1 MTKDILTNILFVFF
15 KDATGLEMENGAI
28 ISNSEKYPPML
39 YDPFSSGTNW
49 IISKLTNLMVDL
61 ETKNSEDL
69 LTIEKSFQNGTKL
82 LFSNCSEIDSAL
94 LPLIYYK
101 NSLTN
106 PQISPNS
113 KAVLAADESRLIIFS
128 NRRLFCNPN
137 FEIYFETL
145 NPFNTF
151 SPNLL
156 TCTTPISFDPSV
168 ENFIDQFQLSLFQIL
183 FPDEY
188 AKRNLVLKHIKEC
201 NKKLVQIDDI
211 TKAKWE
217 KHGFQVDNILHT
229 KLALQRKYK
238 IGQVL
243 EYCQEYLMIINET
256 MKVLTPLAIRAS
268 LLMTLTLKMTS
279 ISKNYEFSV
288 NLIEFIFINMSNLC
302 KDVKTQELKLKT
314 QLVKDE
320 ISLDNS
326 SGSVNTIEKDS
337 IESELPPVE
346 NIEEITKQNTIRIY
360 MQDDIETLSKY
371 LTNSFLNSII
381 LSLLPEHRLYLLT
394 LISFYIKSEQKCDFT
409 DLELEFLMRG
419 KYNSNINI
427 ALTDFGVPKN
437 TPIPKWIP
445 PDKWKDL
452 LAMSLLQG
460 ELDHFVVAIV
470 SSEKEWKDW
479 YSNPFS
485 GQMPKIEMEIEKT
498 LSN

>member
-1 MTKDILTNILFVFF
+1 MEL
-15 KDATGLEMENGAI
+15 ENGAI

-82 LFSNCSEIDSAL
+82 LFSNCNEIDSAL

-106 PQISPNS
+106 PQLSPNTS
-113 KAVLAADESRLIIFS
+113 KSLLAADESRLIIFS

-137 FEIYFETL
+137 FE
-145 NPFNTF
+145 NPFDTF

-156 TCTTPISFDPSV
+156 TCTTPISFNPSV

-188 AKRNLVLKHIKEC
+188 AKRNVLLKHIKEC
-201 NKKLVQIDDI
+201 NKKLTQIDDI
-211 TKAKWE
+211 TKTKWE

-288 NLIEFIFINMSNLC
+288 NLIEFIFINMADLC

-314 QLVKDE
+314 QLIKDDT
-320 ISLDNS
+320 SLENS
-326 SGSVNTIEKDS
+326 SSLMNTTEKDS

-346 NIEEITKQNTIRIY
+346 NIDEISKQNTIRNY
-360 MQDDIETLSKY
+360 THEDIETLSKH

-394 LISFYIKSEQKCDFT
+394 LISFYIKSEQKSDFS

-427 ALTDFGVPKN
+427 SLTDFGVPKN
-437 TPIPKWIP
+437 TPVPKWIP
-445 PDKWKDL
+445 TDKWNDL

-470 SSEKEWKDW
+470 SSENEWKAW

-485 GQMPKIEMEIEKT
+485 VQIPKIEMEIEKT
-498 LSN
+498 LSKPFSIVF

>member
-1 MTKDILTNILFVFF
+1 MI
-15 KDATGLEMENGAI
+15 
-28 ISNSEKYPPML
+28 

-49 IISKLTNLMVDL
+49 IISKLTNVIVDL

-69 LTIEKSFQNGTKL
+69 LTIEKSFQNGTKI
-82 LFSNCSEIDSAL
+82 LFSNCNEIDSAL

-101 NSLTN
+101 NSLTT
-106 PQISPNS
+106 NS
-113 KAVLAADESRLIIFS
+113 NNIASMKNTTTIMSTADEARLIIFS
-128 NRRLFCNPN
+128 NRRLFCNPS

-145 NPFNTF
+145 NPFNMF

-156 TCTTPISFDPSV
+156 TCTTPISFNPSV

-188 AKRNLVLKHIKEC
+188 AKRNLLLMHIKEC
-201 NKKLVQIDDI
+201 NKKLVQIDNI
-211 TKAKWE
+211 TKTKWE

-238 IGQVL
+238 IGQAL
-243 EYCQEYLMIINET
+243 EYCQEYLIIINET

-268 LLMTLTLKMTS
+268 LLMTLSLKMSS
-279 ISKNYEFSV
+279 ISKNYEFSI
-288 NLIEFIFINMSNLC
+288 NLIEFIFLAMANDC
-302 KDVKTQELKLKT
+302 KNVKTQELKLKT
-314 QLVKDE
+314 QLIKDE
-320 ISLDNS
+320 VSLENNS
-326 SGSVNTIEKDS
+326 SIVNNNTTTNTEKDL
-337 IESELPPVE
+337 IESELPPLE
-346 NIEEITKQNTIRIY
+346 NI
-360 MQDDIETLSKY
+360 DDITNNKSIRLYLPEDIDMLTKT

-381 LSLLPEHRLYLLT
+381 ISLLPEHRLYLLT
-394 LISFYIKSEQKCDFT
+394 LICFYIKSEQKSDFT

-427 ALTDFGVPKN
+427 SLTDFGVPKN
-437 TPIPKWIP
+437 TPIPKWLP
-445 PDKWKDL
+445 PDKWNDL

-479 YSNPFS
+479 YCNPF
-485 GQMPKIEMEIEKT
+485 GVQIPKIEMEIEKT
-498 LSN
+498 LSNFILKIYHKSPF